1 MDGKALAAGIF
12 SVIMSALAAYQAV
25 THRRWEASGV
35 AAFGCG
41 ALLNIVT
48 EGNHSHA
55 EHNVVFA
62 VSLTLLAY
70 YLITVLTAWKTRR
83 HQSGRPTSS

>member
-12 SVIMSALAAYQAV
+12 SAVMGALAVYQAV
-25 THRRWEASGV
+25 KHRRWEASGT

-41 ALLNIVT
+41 ALLNIVA
-48 EGNHSHA
+48 EGNHSRA

-62 VSLTLLAY
+62 VSLILLAY
-70 YLITVLTAWKTRR
+70 YMITVFTGSRARR
-83 HQSGRPTSS
+83 RQSGRPISS